1 MKDLFTIFITHY
13 NQMNFIFTAI
23 DSVLKQ
29 DYPNIELIIADDGSK
44 DFNKEKV
51 REYINKKKHNNIQ
64 NIIFT
69 GKGKNV
75 GTVKNTNQVL
85 KVANGKYIS
94 FFAADDELSNSKVIS
109 NYVDSFVKYGKD
121 VITAQSYLYD

>member
-1 MKDLFTIFITHY
+1 
-13 NQMNFIFTAI
+13 MNFIFTAI

-109 NYVDSFVKYGKD
+109 NYVDSFVK
-121 VITAQSYLYD
+121 